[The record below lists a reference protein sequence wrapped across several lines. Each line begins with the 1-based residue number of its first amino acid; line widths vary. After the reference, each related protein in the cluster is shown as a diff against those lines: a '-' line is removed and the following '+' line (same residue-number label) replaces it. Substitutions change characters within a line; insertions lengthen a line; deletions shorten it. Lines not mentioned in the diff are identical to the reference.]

1 MGQIRSGQKPDQ
13 YTPFLGCESI
23 ALDGDYYYNSTI
35 SDDNQD
41 SLYLTLNVLFPRAVL
56 YAEVIPAVI
65 VLCDNILGMSI
76 YCVSEEEFAEMHNS
90 NRVLFYQKYFENFR
104 ETKKN
109 TVCHSA
115 RAHS

>member
-1 MGQIRSGQKPDQ
+1 M
-13 YTPFLGCESI
+13 
-23 ALDGDYYYNSTI
+23 
-35 SDDNQD
+35 
-41 SLYLTLNVLFPRAVL
+41 L

-65 VLCDNILGMSI
+65 VLCDNILGTSI

-109 TVCHSA
+109 TVCLSA